1 MKCIFCGSANKLVS
15 TNDKSICKSCIV
27 TSYFLSQVNISED
40 KDRIKKFKIETPK
53 YYKSILDEYVIGQDN
68 AKNVLSVAMFNHM
81 TRINNLRSPMLK
93 SNIIL
98 RGNSGQGKTLLVETL
113 ANTLDIPFAIINTSS
128 LTSSG
133 YSGEDVSSII
143 ERLIDKANGNIK
155 LAEKGIIFLDEIDK
169 ITSSFGSGKDVS
181 GKAVQ
186 QELLKYI
193 EGDKVTIY
201 LNKTSTYEGDKVLVD
216 TTNILFIGAGAFP
229 NINKKVN
236 SISVPNTNSN
246 KTKESF
252 LTKLELYGFI
262 PEFLGRFSNIVEL
275 ENLTEKQYKK
285 ILLEPKNNII
295 EKFNNM
301 LLPHNITL
309 SIEDSI
315 IDEIIDRSMNNK
327 IGARSL
333 QKNLDEL
340 FNDFLLNIDLYL
352 DNSYSVSFDGNIKF
366 RKIKS
371 NIQE

>member
-1 MKCIFCGSANKLVS
+1 MKCIFCGSSNKLVS

-27 TSYFLSQVNISED
+27 TSYFLSQVNIS
-40 KDRIKKFKIETPK
+40 KDSIKKVKIETPK

-229 NINKKVN
+229 DIDKKVN
-236 SISVPNTNSN
+236 SISVPTSN

-252 LTKLELYGFI
+252 LSKLELYGFI

-275 ENLTEKQYKK
+275 ENLTKKQYKK

-315 IDEIIDRSMNNK
+315 IDEIIDRSMDNK

-333 QKNLDEL
+333 QKNLDNL